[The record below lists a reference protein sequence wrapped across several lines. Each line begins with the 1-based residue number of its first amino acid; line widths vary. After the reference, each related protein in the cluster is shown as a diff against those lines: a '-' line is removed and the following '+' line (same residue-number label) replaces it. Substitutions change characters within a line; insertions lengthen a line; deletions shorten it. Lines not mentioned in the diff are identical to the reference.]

1 MEGILGS
8 IATDIAV
15 IQERSGLVRMR
26 DRIKEGPASGA
37 FWISILIRKEDQTLR
52 NSKKQLL

>member
-8 IATDIAV
+8 VATDIAV

-26 DRIKEGPASGA
+26 DRIKEAPLSQG
-37 FWISILIRKEDQTLR
+37 FFIYFSIKIR
-52 NSKKQLL
+52 NG